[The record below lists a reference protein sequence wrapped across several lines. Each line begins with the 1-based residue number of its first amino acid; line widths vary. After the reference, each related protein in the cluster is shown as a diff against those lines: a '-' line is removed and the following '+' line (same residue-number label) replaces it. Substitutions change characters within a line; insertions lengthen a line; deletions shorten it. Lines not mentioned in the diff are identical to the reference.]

1 MNTIDKIREKINK
14 VTLDATFKAQQK
26 YGFEI
31 GTGPH
36 STWNNEADAFKHT
49 YMQWYLSYYHG
60 KPIAKILGD
69 FHELETWNGPK
80 NERNMDLWNNSVGRE
95 IAQKMKKIPEL
106 MNKSPEEI
114 SEIASRIIYE
124 KMRNGELITSPDDVR
139 KFNFFT
145 GKREPAPE
153 QQPQQN
159 NISNPNKKAENLSSD
174 SKYHNRIFGGH
185 RVVNGRD
192 EVYVKE
198 YKRGDGTV
206 VKAQWRSYPG
216 DFDPDKR
223 LTDMQEP
230 ELGHALDFWMDEEK
244 FA

>member
-31 GTGPH
+31 GTGSH
-36 STWNNEADAFKHT
+36 STWNNEADAFKHA

-60 KPIAKILGD
+60 LPTAKLLGD
-69 FHELETWNGPK
+69 FHEFETWNGPE
-80 NERNMDLWNNSVGRE
+80 NERNMDFWNNSVGRE
-95 IAQKMKKIPEL
+95 IAQKMKKIPEFI
-106 MNKSPEEI
+106 NKSPEEI
-114 SEIASRIIYE
+114 SDIASRIIYE
-124 KMRNGELITSPDDVR
+124 KMQNGELITSPDDMR

-145 GKREPAPE
+145 GKRELAPK

-159 NISNPNKKAENLSSD
+159 NTSNQNKKVENLSSSD
-174 SKYHNRIFGGH
+174 SKYHNRIFDGH
-185 RVVNGRD
+185 RIVNGKN

-198 YKRGDGTV
+198 YKRNDGTI
-206 VKAQWRSYPG
+206 VKAHWRSYPG

-223 LTDMQEP
+223 LSEMQEP
-230 ELGHALDFWMDEEK
+230 ELSHALDFWMDILGN
-244 FA
+244 